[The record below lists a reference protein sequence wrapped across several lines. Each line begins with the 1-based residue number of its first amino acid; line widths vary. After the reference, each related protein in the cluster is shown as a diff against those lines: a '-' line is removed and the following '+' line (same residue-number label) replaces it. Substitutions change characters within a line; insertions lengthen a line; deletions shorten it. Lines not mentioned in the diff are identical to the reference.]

1 MAKTKRNICL
11 IPESAHGTNPASAQ
25 MAGMQVVVT
34 KCDAE
39 GNVDLADLK
48 AKCEQHSARLAAVMI
63 TYPSTYGVFDT
74 QVKELCA
81 LVHEHG
87 GRVYIDGA
95 NMNAL
100 VGVAAPGEFGGD
112 VSHLNL
118 HKTFC
123 IPHGGGGP
131 GVGPVCVVEDLV
143 SFLPANR
150 CARVDIGK
158 RWSPRARQTFLHS
171 GPYRDMQSAPSPRLR
186 WATRRCFRSAGC
198 TCA

>member
-1 MAKTKRNICL
+1 M
-11 IPESAHGTNPASAQ
+11 
-25 MAGMQVVVT
+25 VVT
-34 KCDAE
+34 KCDAK

-81 LVHEHG
+81 LVHSHG

-95 NMNAL
+95 NLNAL
-100 VGVAAPGEFGGD
+100 VGLAALGEFGGD

-131 GVGPVCVVEDLV
+131 GVGPV
-143 SFLPANR
+143 
-150 CARVDIGK
+150 
-158 RWSPRARQTFLHS
+158 
-171 GPYRDMQSAPSPRLR
+171 
-186 WATRRCFRSAGC
+186 
-198 TCA
+198 

>member
-1 MAKTKRNICL
+1 ICL

-39 GNVDLADLK
+39 GNVDLADLQ
-48 AKCEQHSARLAAVMI
+48 AKCEQHAAKLACVMI
-63 TYPSTYGVFDT
+63 TYPSTYGVFEAR
-74 QVKELCA
+74 VKELCA
-81 LVHEHG
+81 LVHRHG
-87 GRVYIDGA
+87 GRVYVDGA

-100 VGVAAPGEFGGD
+100 VGLAAPGEFGGD

-131 GVGPVCVVEDLV
+131 GVGPVAVAEHLAT
-143 SFLPANR
+143 FLPNQR
-150 CARVDIGK
+150 SQGYEPHPNGIG
-158 RWSPRARQTFLHS
+158 AI
-171 GPYRDMQSAPSPRLR
+171 SA
-186 WATRRCFRSAGC
+186 A
-198 TCA
+198 